1 MTVFRA
7 IVALSDLEVADFFPE
22 PMWTELGRL
31 LSGYRRVPLR
41 LANPGDWQRLWQE
54 DPAEILISA
63 WQAPPLN
70 GTILPAHLQSL
81 RYVCHLAGSVRKL
94 VPPELVAQ
102 GVVVTN

>member
-1 MTVFRA
+1 MTAVRA

-22 PMWTELGRL
+22 PMWAELQEL
-31 LSGYRRVPLR
+31 LPCHRRVRLP
-41 LANPGDWQRLWQE
+41 LANPGDWCRLWQE
-54 DPAEILISA
+54 DPAEILLSA

-70 GTILPAHLQSL
+70 GTIRPTDLKSL